1 MVNLLKYETKENILS
16 KAWKEKIQ
24 IDGRQI
30 FFDHDYPTEVMKK
43 RKSYSEI
50 KKTLKS
56 KKIRFQ
62 TPLSRIRIH
71 WSEGPKIY
79 NNAEEAARDM
89 RTRGLEVPETRSTD
103 PPLEKCIL
111 RASLWQCVGEKPG
124 TNWGTTARRNAGTQ
138 GAERGKGYK
147 SL

>member
-1 MVNLLKYETKENILS
+1 MGDRY
-16 KAWKEKIQ
+16 
-24 IDGRQI
+24 
-30 FFDHDYPTEVMKK
+30 FFYHDYPTEVMKK

-62 TPLSRIRIH
+62 TPVSRIRIH

-89 RTRGLEVPETRSTD
+89 RNRGLEVLERRSCD
-103 PPLEKCIL
+103 PPLEEHSEVLHMAARWKEAGDKRGDHRL
-111 RASLWQCVGEKPG
+111 GG
-124 TNWGTTARRNAGTQ
+124 TPRRR
-138 GAERGKGYK
+138 EPCEGKAT
-147 SL
+147 SV